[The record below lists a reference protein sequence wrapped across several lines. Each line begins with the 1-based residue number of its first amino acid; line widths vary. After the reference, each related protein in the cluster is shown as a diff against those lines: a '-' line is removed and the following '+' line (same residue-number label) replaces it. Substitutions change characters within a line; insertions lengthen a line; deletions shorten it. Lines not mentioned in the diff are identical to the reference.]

1 MSAWTSGVASML
13 RAIVDAL
20 AAANP
25 LDVLLAIILYAV
37 SVPLAAFRWQAVLRG
52 LHVQAP
58 LGRLMLTNLAAICVN
73 NLTPSARLG
82 GEACRV
88 LVVVRSR
95 MTSTTTA
102 VLSIVY
108 ERLSEIPAV
117 ASLVIVA
124 LVMAGRGLPR
134 RATPVGVTAAV
145 VLVAVLAAVALR
157 VAPMI
162 RKRLQEVATAR
173 VAPAV
178 FGVAAAV
185 SVAVW
190 GLDVMRL
197 RAAASAVGAP
207 LTVAQAVTLSAITV
221 AAGLVPSIGGLGV
234 IEGSLVGGLVAF
246 GVRPADAAAIT
257 AIERAIS
264 YGLASV
270 AGAGALSALG
280 GRALW
285 RAARKPAVEAVP

>member
-88 LVVVRSR
+88 LVVVRRR

-124 LVMAGRGLPR
+124 LVMAGRGLP

-207 LTVAQAVTLSAITV
+207 LTVAQAITLSAITV

>member
-25 LDVLLAIILYAV
+25 LDALLAIILYAV

-134 RATPVGVTAAV
+134 ATPVGVTAAV

-162 RKRLQEVATAR
+162 RKRLQEVATTR

-178 FGVAAAV
+178 FGVAAAM

-207 LTVAQAVTLSAITV
+207 LTVAQAITLSAITV